1 MLFVENFHSAEDFY
15 SRPYYAVFLR
25 ILRIFAYVVGLTLP
39 AVYICIVMF
48 TREIVPD
55 PLLVTLIEAS
65 EGAAFSPITEITLML
80 LMYELLREAM
90 IRLPVQIGSS
100 VSIAGVFI
108 IGEAA
113 VGVHL
118 ITAPSI
124 VVAAMTFIASA
135 VVNSTADSSVLIR
148 FLLLILAGIFGIYGI
163 MAGAFLIIVHLCSL
177 TSFGEPYLYPFS
189 PFKAGAAKRSIFRT
203 RNRCGE

>member
-1 MLFVENFHSAEDFY
+1 M
-15 SRPYYAVFLR
+15 
-25 ILRIFAYVVGLTLP
+25 
-39 AVYICIVMF
+39 
-48 TREIVPD
+48 
-55 PLLVTLIEAS
+55 
-65 EGAAFSPITEITLML
+65 
-80 LMYELLREAM
+80 
-90 IRLPVQIGSS
+90 
-100 VSIAGVFI
+100 
-108 IGEAA
+108 
-113 VGVHL
+113 GVHL